1 MMLKILKAYGIS
13 LQIIQ
18 AISWLFEDTRAK
30 VLTRRETEYFNILVG
45 VLQRDKIAPLIK
57 TIHVK

>member
-18 AISWLFEDTRAK
+18 AISWLFEDIRAK
-30 VLTRRETEYFNILVG
+30 VLTRRETEYFNISVG